1 MADPCYKVPRT
12 LGCTKRRLS
21 VTAHSSSSG
30 KAKAVKAE
38 PVAEKRKSVDA
49 ADAPEAKRQSLDGE
63 QLYPPSA

>member
-1 MADPCYKVPRT
+1 MVA
-12 LGCTKRRLS
+12 
-21 VTAHSSSSG
+21 ASSSALVAEA
-30 KAKAVKAE
+30 AKAVKAE